1 MMESRSDSRAG
12 ESDRLQL
19 QECIKLAQN
28 LATHEKAK
36 AEFRQW
42 CDRLAQE
49 NPQAADLLTLLWEET
64 IRANRSALFWEEL
77 TNVEKELSDRMTQQ
91 TIQLQQNYLR
101 LVQEQ

>member
-1 MMESRSDSRAG
+1 MDSRSDSRAWEG
-12 ESDRLQL
+12 DRQYL
-19 QECIKLAQN
+19 QECIELAHKLE
-28 LATHEKAK
+28 THERAK

-42 CDRLAQE
+42 CDRLAQD
-49 NPQAADLLTLLWEET
+49 NPQAAALLTLLWDEA

-77 TNVEKELSDRMTQQ
+77 SNVEKQLCDRMTEE

>member
-1 MMESRSDSRAG
+1 MDSKPDSRPW

-19 QECIKLAQN
+19 QECIELAHKLE
-28 LATHEKAK
+28 THEKAK
-36 AEFRQW
+36 EEFGQW
-42 CDRLAQE
+42 RDRLAAE
-49 NPQAADLLTLLWEET
+49 NPQAAALLTLLWEET